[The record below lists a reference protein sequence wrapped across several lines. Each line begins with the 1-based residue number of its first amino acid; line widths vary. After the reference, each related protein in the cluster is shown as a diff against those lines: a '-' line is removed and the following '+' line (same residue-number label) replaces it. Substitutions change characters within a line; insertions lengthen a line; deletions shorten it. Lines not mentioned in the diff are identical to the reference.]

1 VTEASRPRVRTV
13 FIGTGE
19 FAVPALRALA
29 ASPEVALAGVVTAPA
44 RPSGRRGELRRS
56 PVASVAGELRVAP
69 VLSPERLRRPDSV
82 ASVLDLAPELIV
94 LADYGQ
100 IVPAAL
106 LDLRFGALNLHPSL
120 LPRHRGAAPVPA
132 TIVNGDAR
140 TGVALMRMDAGL
152 DTGPLVAVEEVAL
165 RGDEVAPDLE
175 SDLARRGADLLVA
188 TLPGWIDGS
197 MEARPQAADGAT
209 LTQPLRR
216 EDGRLDPTTPAA
228 DLERRVRAFQP
239 WPGAWLDTDQGR
251 VSVTSARLVDGG
263 AGNLGVI
270 RAVGPSL
277 VLSTADGALELLT
290 IQPAGGKPMSAEA
303 FLRGRPDF
311 RATVIPGPPSEPIE
325 RPVGYSV
332 LP

>member
-29 ASPEVALAGVVTAPA
+29 ASPDAALVGVVTAPA
-44 RPSGRRGELRRS
+44 RPSGRRGELRPS
-56 PVASVAGELRVAP
+56 PVESAAGALGVGP
-69 VLSPERLRRPDSV
+69 VLSPERLRRPHAV
-82 ASVLDLAPELIV
+82 ASVLDLSPELIV

-132 TIVNGDAR
+132 TIVRGDAR
-140 TGVALMRMDAGL
+140 TGVALMRMDVGL
-152 DTGPLVAVEEVAL
+152 DTGPLVAVEEIPL
-165 RGDEVAPDLE
+165 RGNEVAPDLE
-175 SDLARRGADLLVA
+175 ADLARRGADLLVA

-209 LTQPLRR
+209 LTRPLRR
-216 EDGRLDPTTPAA
+216 EDGRLDPTKPAA
-228 DLERRVRAFQP
+228 DLERQVRAFQP
-239 WPGAWLDTDQGR
+239 WPGAWLDTNQER
-251 VSVTSARLVDGG
+251 LAVTSARVADGDGG
-263 AGNLGVI
+263 DPGVV
-270 RAVGPSL
+270 RAVGGSL

-290 IQPAGGKPMSAEA
+290 IQPAGRKPMSAEA

-311 RATVIPGPPSEPIE
+311 RATVIAGPPSEPIE